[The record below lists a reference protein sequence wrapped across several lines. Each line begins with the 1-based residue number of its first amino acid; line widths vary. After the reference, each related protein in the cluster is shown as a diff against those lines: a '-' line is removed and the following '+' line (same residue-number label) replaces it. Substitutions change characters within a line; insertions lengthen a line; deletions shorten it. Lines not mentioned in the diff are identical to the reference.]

1 MRDIDL
7 TNRDL
12 FGNVS
17 FKIKSSSVSGIE
29 NVIQKVTTL
38 LLSKNK
44 TTYFNAIAGSDA
56 LSAGKFNL
64 SNPTDFRLTIIDNLI
79 NIKKS
84 IQSDESTN
92 DIAFA
97 DRLKDV
103 QIKDIIFDNK
113 TLSVALSLTRSP
125 VNKIRSAFS
134 PIISFTPWCTASLS
148 VKLPL

>member
-56 LSAGKFNL
+56 LSAGKFNHND
-64 SNPTDFRLTIIDNLI
+64 STDFRLTIADNLI

-84 IQSDESTN
+84 IQSDELN
-92 DIAFA
+92 YNIAFA
-97 DRLKDV
+97 DKLKDI
-103 QIKDIIFDNK
+103 QIKDVVFDNK
-113 TLSVALSLTRSP
+113 TLSVALSLTISTNSATKIIQLP
-125 VNKIRSAFS
+125 VKQ
-134 PIISFTPWCTASLS
+134 
-148 VKLPL
+148 

>member
-44 TTYFNAIAGSDA
+44 TTYFNTIVGSHA

-64 SNPTDFRLTIIDNLI
+64 SDSTDFRLTITDNLI

-84 IQSDESTN
+84 IQSDELN
-92 DIAFA
+92 YNIAFA
-97 DRLKDV
+97 DKLKDI
-103 QIKDIIFDNK
+103 QIKDVVFDNK
-113 TLSVALSLTRSP
+113 TLSVALSLTISTNSATKIIQLP
-125 VNKIRSAFS
+125 VKQ
-134 PIISFTPWCTASLS
+134 
-148 VKLPL
+148 